1 MKRALAIFAAVA
13 VVVVLVVGLGQIGV
27 MDVKKPVTAV
37 QTTGDARR

>member
-13 VVVVLVVGLGQIGV
+13 VVIVLVVGLGQT
-27 MDVKKPVTAV
+27 DVIDGKKPVTAV

>member
-13 VVVVLVVGLGQIGV
+13 VVVLLVVGLGQT
-27 MDVKKPVTAV
+27 DVIDGKKPVTAV

>member
-13 VVVVLVVGLGQIGV
+13 VVVLVVGLGQTGV
-27 MDVKKPVTAV
+27 IDVKKPVTAV

>member
-13 VVVVLVVGLGQIGV
+13 VVVVLVVGLGQT
-27 MDVKKPVTAV
+27 DVISMKKPVTAV